1 MYIANHYVRIG
12 SRVYI
17 KGESIPENLSEEKIK
32 WLKEAGAIHKVAS
45 AYTEDGKVPT
55 VPDPC
60 YQEED
65 EPDSEEDSEDEAD
78 PEEDSEDEA
87 EEISEEREDD
97 DPEPDAPEIDVMA
110 GIVGGPK
117 KKKTTTARK
126 GTAKK

>member
-45 AYTEDGKVPT
+45 AYTEGGKVPT

-65 EPDSEEDSEDEAD
+65 EPD